1 MKNEWFH
8 FSDEQWDRLKKELD
22 KYEKADG
29 QGFASNVNM
38 FIIEV
43 ENCCKLMP
51 WLKSHQGLAD
61 HRADLEKI
69 ERNLKATTRDLKAM
83 CQKNFNLIPQT
94 HMNDTIEPGIQAWQ
108 KNTECSDT
116 AYIAYGPLAKLLT
129 IIQSAKKALNAE
141 KPSQGRPEADS
152 QGLVTEMAKIFA
164 KHIDK
169 PTTYENGA
177 FVEVV
182 QIILEALN
190 LPTKDPSRAIRKA
203 IKEIS

>member
-8 FSDEQWDRLKKELD
+8 FSNEQWDRLKKELA

-51 WLKSHQGLAD
+51 WLKSHQDLAD
-61 HRADLEKI
+61 HRAKLEKI
-69 ERNLKATTRDLKAM
+69 EGDLKATVRDLKTM
-83 CQKNFNLIPQT
+83 YHKNFNLIPQT
-94 HMNDTIEPGIQAWQ
+94 HMDHTIEPGIKEWQ
-108 KNTECSDT
+108 KNTECSNI
-116 AYIAYGPLAKLLT
+116 AYIAYGPLAKLLD
-129 IIQSAKKALNAE
+129 IVQNAKKVLNAE

-169 PTTYENGA
+169 PTTYKDGA

-182 QIILEALN
+182 RIILETLN